1 VTRIALGLF
10 VVWATCAPESP
21 RSSAAKTAEA
31 KAPEA
36 KAPEAKAPE
45 AKAPEAKAPADANAP
60 DEETPFVGATTALE
74 AKAPVDAT
82 PLPAFEEQ
90 LGGLK
95 LGMTQTELQAV
106 RPSLVAEGETVSF
119 PPDGGPIDAIAGWQR
134 ELKDRETSVTLQSP
148 TKDGVFRAT
157 TIWVESGTT
166 ATTKKGIALGAKRS
180 AAKKAYPKARALVED
195 ELYAKLSDHEQLWLG
210 FSEGKVV
217 RMMLGPP
224 TDPDDIEE

>member
-31 KAPEA
+31 TPVEA
-36 KAPEAKAPE
+36 KALEAKPVA
-45 AKAPEAKAPADANAP
+45 AKAPADANAP
-60 DEETPFVGATTALE
+60 DEETPFVGATTDLE

-82 PLPAFEEQ
+82 PLPLFTEQ

-95 LGMTQTELQAV
+95 LGMTQTELQAI

-134 ELKDRETSVTLQSP
+134 ELKDRETSVMLQSP
-148 TKDGVFRAT
+148 TKDGAFRAT

-166 ATTKKGIALGAKRS
+166 ATTQKGIALGAKRS
-180 AAKKAYPKARALVED
+180 AVKKAYPKARALVED
-195 ELYAKLSDHEQLWLG
+195 ELYAKLSEHEQLWLG
-210 FSEGKVV
+210 FSEGKVS

>member
-10 VVWATCAPESP
+10 VAWATCTPESP
-21 RSSAAKTAEA
+21 PRSSDAKPAAAKPTEA
-31 KAPEA
+31 KPTETKPTEA
-36 KAPEAKAPE
+36 KPTEAKPTE
-45 AKAPEAKAPADANAP
+45 AKPTEAKP
-60 DEETPFVGATTALE
+60 TA
-74 AKAPVDAT
+74 DAT
-82 PLPAFEEQ
+82 PLPELHEH

-95 LGMTQTELQAV
+95 LGMTQTELQAI
-106 RPSLVAEGETVSF
+106 RPSLVAEGDVSSF

-148 TKDGVFRAT
+148 TKDGIFRAT

-166 ATTKKGIALGAKRS
+166 ATTKKGIAIGAKRS
-180 AAKKAYPKARALVED
+180 AVKKAYPKARALVED

-210 FSEGKVV
+210 FSEGKVS